1 MTSPARKHREQH
13 AAMTAAQDVDLTT
26 LTPYQKLLKQ
36 LHGDKATLKNIKS
49 HQDKAQAKADL
60 LPQYAEW
67 LAGVVASGAIAE
79 SDQITPTLLVW
90 QIDCGL
96 LNETMPL
103 AQIAMTS
110 QAQSP
115 DEFQRTL
122 PEIIV
127 EQYAEKIG
135 AGAEIG
141 MENLQ
146 TVIDWASA
154 KNADGQHV
162 HNLPDIIRAKALKA
176 VGEYLSETDEPDKP
190 RILALFS
197 AAVDYHD
204 RIGLKKHISLLKQEI
219 EKSKPV

>member
-36 LHGDKATLKNIKS
+36 LHTDKAVLKGIFS
-49 HQDKAQAKADL
+49 HKDKEQAKADL

-67 LAGVVASGAIAE
+67 LQGVLASGAIAE
-79 SDQITPTLLVW
+79 NDQITPTLIVW
-90 QIDCGL
+90 QLDCAWL
-96 LNETMPL
+96 DETMPL
-103 AQIAMTS
+103 AQIAMSS

-135 AGAEIG
+135 AGATIS

-146 TVIDWASA
+146 TVIEWAGA
-154 KNADGQHV
+154 KNENGQHI
-162 HNLPDIIRAKALKA
+162 HNLPDVIRAKALRA
-176 VGEYLSETDEPDKP
+176 AGEFLLETDEPDKP
-190 RILALFS
+190 RVLALFS
-197 AAVDYHD
+197 KAVEYNPK
-204 RIGLKKHISLLKQEI
+204 IGLKKHIAYLQQNQTETKT
-219 EKSKPV
+219 

>member
-1 MTSPARKHREQH
+1 MTTPAKRYREQC
-13 AAMTAAQDVDLTT
+13 AAVAAAQEVDLTT
-26 LTPYQKLLKQ
+26 LTPYQRLLKQ
-36 LHGDKATLKNIKS
+36 LHADKAILKDIKS

-67 LAGVVASGAIAE
+67 LAGVVASGAISE

-96 LNETMPL
+96 LDETMPL

-135 AGAEIG
+135 AGATIS

-146 TVIDWASA
+146 TVIEWAGA
-154 KNADGQHV
+154 KNENGQHI
-162 HNLPDIIRAKALKA
+162 HNLPDVIRAKALRA
-176 VGEYLSETDEPDKP
+176 AGEFLLETDEPDKP
-190 RILALFS
+190 RVLALFS
-197 AAVDYHD
+197 KAVEYNPK
-204 RIGLKKHISLLKQEI
+204 IGLKKHIAYLQQNQTETKT
-219 EKSKPV
+219 

>member
-36 LHGDKATLKNIKS
+36 LHADKATLKNIKS
-49 HQDKAQAKADL
+49 HQDKEQAKADL

-67 LAGVVASGAIAE
+67 LQGILASGAIAE
-79 SDQITPTLLVW
+79 NDQITPTLIVW
-90 QIDCGL
+90 QLDCAWL
-96 LNETMPL
+96 DEVMPL
-103 AQIAMTS
+103 AQIAITS

-135 AGAEIG
+135 AGATIS

-146 TVIDWASA
+146 TVIEWAGA
-154 KNADGQHV
+154 KNGNGQHV
-162 HNLPDIIRAKALKA
+162 HNLPDVIRAKALRA
-176 VGEYLSETDEPDKP
+176 AGEFLLETDEPDKP
-190 RILALFS
+190 RVLALFS
-197 AAVDYHD
+197 KAVEYNPK
-204 RIGLKKHISLLKQEI
+204 IGLKKHIAYLQQNQTET
-219 EKSKPV
+219 